1 MYSEFYHLT
10 GKPFQLTPDPNFY
23 FDSSTHRKAMAY
35 LSYGISQGE
44 GFIIITGEI
53 GSGKTTLVG
62 RLVQSLDPA
71 QFVTAKIV
79 TSQLDADNVLK
90 MVAAAFGIDIMVTD
104 KAIMITQIE
113 KFLRNNNKQGKTTL
127 LLIDEAQNL
136 TTQALEELRMLSNFQ
151 EGNKALLQS
160 FLVGQPEFR
169 DKWAFDPA
177 LEQLRQRVIAT
188 HHLSPMTAEET
199 KEYIEH
205 RLTLVDW
212 KGNPQFVEDGLAEIY
227 KYSGGVPRKLNT
239 LCTRLLLFGAIEEL
253 EVIDGELVKEVLADM
268 EQDNYAASPSARIAQ
283 NGGSIPNGTN
293 GSNDILS
300 NEIAINISED
310 DLAEAKEA
318 GLMASSELIKLRK
331 RVVRL
336 EKNIKIHDQTIK
348 GTIDIVEDL
357 IDA

>member
-1 MYSEFYHLT
+1 MYSEFYKLT

-23 FDSSTHRKAMAY
+23 FDSSTHHKAMAY

-62 RLVQSLDPA
+62 RLLQSLDPA
-71 QFVTAKIV
+71 EFVTAKIV
-79 TSQLDADNVLK
+79 TSQLDADNILK
-90 MVAAAFGIDIMVTD
+90 MVAAAFGIDIKVTD
-104 KAIMITQIE
+104 KAIMITEIE
-113 KFLRNNNKQGKTTL
+113 KFLRSNNRQGKTTL

-188 HHLSPMTAEET
+188 HHLSPMTADET

-212 KGNPQFVEDGLAEIY
+212 KGNPEFSDDGYAEIY
-227 KYSGGVPRKLNT
+227 NYSGGVPRKLNT

-253 EVIDGELVKEVLADM
+253 EIITKEVVKEVLADM
-268 EQDNYAASPSARIAQ
+268 EEDNYAAAASSRAKQ
-283 NGGSIPNGTN
+283 NGNAPMNGGN
-293 GSNDILS
+293 GAANSNDETVITV
-300 NEIAINISED
+300 SEEA
-310 DLAEAKEA
+310 LEEAKEV
-318 GLMASSELIKLRK
+318 GLTASAELIKLRK
-331 RVVRL
+331 RIVRL
-336 EKNIKIHDQTIK
+336 EKNIKIHDKTIK
-348 GTIDIVEDL
+348 GTIDVMEDL
-357 IDA
+357 LNA

>member
-1 MYSEFYHLT
+1 MYSEFYNLT

-23 FDSSTHRKAMAY
+23 FDSSTHHKAMAY

-62 RLVQSLDPA
+62 RLLQSLDPEE
-71 QFVTAKIV
+71 FSTAKIV
-79 TSQLDADNVLK
+79 TSQLDADDILK
-90 MVAAAFGIDIMVTD
+90 MVAAAFGIDIKDTD
-104 KAIMITQIE
+104 KAVMITEIE
-113 KFLRNNNKQGKTTL
+113 KFLRKNSKMGKTTL
-127 LLIDEAQNL
+127 LIIDEAQNL

-188 HHLSPMTAEET
+188 HHLSPMKADET

-212 KGNPQFVEDGLAEIY
+212 KGNPAIDEDAHAEIY

-239 LCTRLLLFGAIEEL
+239 LCTRLLLFAAIEEL
-253 EVIDGELVKEVLADM
+253 EVITAEVVKEVLEDM
-268 EQDNYAASPSARIAQ
+268 EEDNYAASSSARLAQ
-283 NGGSIPNGTN
+283 NGTLAENHTNGTN
-293 GSNDILS
+293 GNGHV
-300 NEIAINISED
+300 ISED
-310 DLAEAKEA
+310 ALEEAKEA
-318 GLMASSELIKLRK
+318 GMTASADLIKLRK

-336 EKNIKIHDQTIK
+336 EKNIKIHDLTIK

-357 IDA
+357 LDS

>member
-1 MYSEFYHLT
+1 MYSEFYNLT

-62 RLVQSLDPA
+62 RLLQSLDPEN
-71 QFVTAKIV
+71 FVTAKIV
-79 TSQLDADNVLK
+79 TSQLDADNILK
-90 MVAAAFGIDIMVTD
+90 MVASAFGLDIKHGD
-104 KAIMITQIE
+104 KAVLITEIE
-113 KFLRNNNKQGKTTL
+113 KLLRQNNKMGKTTL

-136 TTQALEELRMLSNFQ
+136 TIQALEELRMLSNFQ

-169 DKWAFDPA
+169 DKWAFDPS

-188 HHLSPMTAEET
+188 HHLSPMTASET

-212 KGNPQFVEDGLAEIY
+212 KGNPAFSENGHAAIY
-227 KYSGGVPRKLNT
+227 QYSSGVPRKLNT
-239 LCTRLLLFGAIEEL
+239 LCTRILLFGAIEEL
-253 EVIDGELVKEVLADM
+253 EVITEDVVKEVLEDM
-268 EQDNYAASPSARIAQ
+268 EQDNYAASASARLAQ
-283 NGGSIPNGTN
+283 NGASAANTDT
-293 GSNDILS
+293 SM
-300 NEIAINISED
+300 AINISEE
-310 DLAEAKEA
+310 AIEEAKEA
-318 GLMASSELIKLRK
+318 GITASAELIKLRK

-336 EKNIKIHDQTIK
+336 EKNIKIHDDTIK
-348 GTIDIVEDL
+348 GTIEVVEDL
-357 IDA
+357 LDV

>member
-1 MYSEFYHLT
+1 MYSEFYELT

-23 FDSSTHRKAMAY
+23 FDSSTHHKAMAY

-62 RLVQSLDPA
+62 RLLQSLDPA
-71 QFVTAKIV
+71 EFVTAKIV
-79 TSQLDADNVLK
+79 TSQLDADNILK
-90 MVAAAFGIDIMVTD
+90 MVAAAFGINIQITD
-104 KAIMITQIE
+104 KAILITEIE
-113 KFLRNNNKQGKTTL
+113 KFLRNNNKMGKNTL

-188 HHLSPMTAEET
+188 HHLAPMTASET

-205 RLTLVDW
+205 RLSLVDW
-212 KGNPQFVEDGLAEIY
+212 KGNPSFTEDCLEEIY

-239 LCTRLLLFGAIEEL
+239 LCTRILLFGAIEEL
-253 EVIDGELVKEVLADM
+253 EEIDGEVVKEVLQDM
-268 EQDNYAASPSARIAQ
+268 EQDNYAAAASSRVANKSRYVDGGGDMNGAQ
-283 NGGSIPNGTN
+283 AA
-293 GSNDILS
+293 NDID
-300 NEIAINISED
+300 IED
-310 DLAEAKEA
+310 QREAE
-318 GLMASSELIKLRK
+318 LMASAEMKKLK
-331 RVVRL
+331 RRVAQL
-336 EKNIKIHDQTIK
+336 EKNLKVHDKTIK
-348 GTIDIVEDL
+348 EAIDIVENWL
-357 IDA
+357 EG

>member
-1 MYSEFYHLT
+1 MYSEFYKLT

-23 FDSSTHRKAMAY
+23 FDSSTHHKAMAY

-62 RLVQSLDPA
+62 RLLQSLDPA
-71 QFVTAKIV
+71 EFVTAKIV
-79 TSQLDADNVLK
+79 TSQLDADNILK
-90 MVAAAFGIDIMVTD
+90 MVAAAFGININVTD
-104 KAIMITQIE
+104 KAIIITEIE
-113 KFLRNNNKQGKTTL
+113 KFLRSNNRQGKTTL

-188 HHLSPMTAEET
+188 HHLSPMTADET

-212 KGNPQFVEDGLAEIY
+212 KGNPEFSEDGHAEIY

-253 EVIDGELVKEVLADM
+253 EVITGEVVKEVLSDM
-268 EQDNYAASPSARIAQ
+268 EEDNYAAAASSKARQDSVSAKK
-283 NGGSIPNGTN
+283 GPNGTAAN
-293 GSNDILS
+293 SND
-300 NEIAINISED
+300 EQVIAVSEE
-310 DLAEAKEA
+310 AIEEAKEA
-318 GLMASSELIKLRK
+318 GLTASAELIKLRK
-331 RVVRL
+331 RIVRL
-336 EKNIKIHDQTIK
+336 EKNIKIHDKTIK
-348 GTIDIVEDL
+348 GTIDIMEDL
-357 IDA
+357 LNA

>member
-1 MYSEFYHLT
+1 
-10 GKPFQLTPDPNFY
+10 
-23 FDSSTHRKAMAY
+23 MAY

-62 RLVQSLDPA
+62 RLLQSLNPNE
-71 QFVTAKIV
+71 FVTAKIV
-79 TSQLDADNVLK
+79 TSQLDADNILK
-90 MVAAAFGIDIMVTD
+90 MVAASFGINIETGD
-104 KAIMITQIE
+104 KAIVITKIE
-113 KFLRNNNKQGKTTL
+113 QLLRNNNRAGKSTL

-169 DKWAFDPA
+169 DKWANDPA

-188 HHLSPMTAEET
+188 HHLLPMTIEET
-199 KEYIEH
+199 REYIEH

-212 KGNPQFVEDGLAEIY
+212 KGNPAFSEGGLAEIY

-253 EVIDGELVKEVLADM
+253 EEINSEVVKEVLEDM
-268 EQDNYAASPSARIAQ
+268 EQDNYAASASARLAQ
-283 NGGSIPNGTN
+283 NYGTVAANGNHSI
-293 GSNDILS
+293 S
-300 NEIAINISED
+300 
-310 DLAEAKEA
+310 
-318 GLMASSELIKLRK
+318 
-331 RVVRL
+331 
-336 EKNIKIHDQTIK
+336 Q
-348 GTIDIVEDL
+348 EDL
-357 IDA
+357 EMAKQAEENVL

>member
-1 MYSEFYHLT
+1 MYSEFYNLS

-23 FDSSTHRKAMAY
+23 FDSSTHHKAMAY

-62 RLVQSLDPA
+62 RLLQSLDPNE
-71 QFVTAKIV
+71 FVTAKIV
-79 TSQLDADNVLK
+79 TSQLDADNILK
-90 MVAAAFGIDIMVTD
+90 MVAASFGINIETGD
-104 KAIMITQIE
+104 KAIIITKIE
-113 KFLRNNNKQGKTTL
+113 QFLRGNNRAGKSTL

-169 DKWAFDPA
+169 DKWANDPA

-188 HHLSPMTAEET
+188 HHLSPMTIEET
-199 KEYIEH
+199 REYIEH

-212 KGNPQFVEDGLAEIY
+212 KGNPNFSENSLAEIF
-227 KYSGGVPRKLNT
+227 KYSAGVPRKLNT

-253 EVIDGELVKEVLADM
+253 EEINGEVVKEVLEDM
-268 EQDNYAASPSARIAQ
+268 EQDNYAASASARLAQ
-283 NGGSIPNGTN
+283 NLETVAANGNHSI
-293 GSNDILS
+293 SQ
-300 NEIAINISED
+300 ED
-310 DLAEAKEA
+310 LEMAKQAELRMAADL
-318 GLMASSELIKLRK
+318 LKLRK

-336 EKNIKIHDQTIK
+336 EKNIKVHDRTIK
-348 GTIDIVEDL
+348 GTIDIVEDWL
-357 IDA
+357 EG

>member
-1 MYSEFYHLT
+1 MYSEFYNLS

-23 FDSSTHRKAMAY
+23 FDSSTHHKAMAY

-62 RLVQSLDPA
+62 RLLQSLDPDK
-71 QFVTAKIV
+71 FVTAKIV
-79 TSQLDADNVLK
+79 TSQLDADNILK
-90 MVAAAFGIDIMVTD
+90 MVAASFGINIQNTD
-104 KAIMITQIE
+104 KAVLIIEIE
-113 KFLRNNNKQGKTTL
+113 KLLRNNNRRGKNTL

-188 HHLSPMTAEET
+188 HHLSPMTADET
-199 KEYIEH
+199 HEYIKH
-205 RLTLVDW
+205 RLGLVDW
-212 KGNPQFVEDGLAEIY
+212 TGNPSFSDDGLKAIF

-239 LCTRLLLFGAIEEL
+239 LCTRLLLFGAIEEIEEINA
-253 EVIDGELVKEVLADM
+253 EVVVEVLDDM
-268 EQDNYAASPSARIAQ
+268 EQDNFAAAASSGKNKG
-283 NGGSIPNGTN
+283 NGLVGDAA
-293 GSNDILS
+293 DI
-300 NEIAINISED
+300 ET
-310 DLAEAKEA
+310 DLAIEREAQ
-318 GLMASSELIKLRK
+318 LMASSELLKLRK
-331 RVVRL
+331 RIVRL
-336 EKNIKIHDQTIK
+336 EKNIKIQDKTLQ
-348 GTIDIVEDL
+348 GAIDIVEGL
-357 IDA
+357 LGGS